1 MTFHKVE
8 ALRLFHQ
15 NQSGC
20 TEVSMKI
27 NQVEEL
33 TGITKKNIRFYE
45 SEGLIAPRRDP
56 ANGYREY
63 SLEDADTLRRI
74 KLLRKL
80 DVSCE
85 KIRKLQEGKIS
96 LAACMDDQLT
106 LLSHRQRDLVH
117 MQEICR
123 RLMEEER
130 DFSGLASEIWLEQ
143 MKEME
148 KGGIRF
154 MDVRESDVR
163 KRRSGAI
170 AAAAACICFFGLF
183 LGVTIWA
190 NHEDPAPAG
199 VMVVIVVLFGA
210 MILGTLLALLQRLRE
225 VKKGEIDEA
234 SKY

>member
-1 MTFHKVE
+1 
-8 ALRLFHQ
+8 
-15 NQSGC
+15 
-20 TEVSMKI
+20 MKI

-63 SLEDADTLRRI
+63 DLEDARALLRI

-85 KIRKLQEGKIS
+85 KIRELQSGKIS
-96 LAACMDDQLT
+96 LSSCMDDQLI
-106 LLSHRQRDLVH
+106 LLAHRQRDLDH
-117 MQEICR
+117 MQEMCR
-123 RLMEEER
+123 RLMEEEQ
-130 DFSGLASEIWLEQ
+130 DFSGLAPEIWLDQ

-154 MDVRESDVR
+154 MDVRESDVK
-163 KRRSGAI
+163 KRRGGAI
-170 AAAAACICFFGLF
+170 AAAVVCICFFALF

-190 NHEDPAPAG
+190 NYEDPAPAG
-199 VMVVIVVLFGA
+199 IMVLIVVLFGA

>member
-1 MTFHKVE
+1 
-8 ALRLFHQ
+8 
-15 NQSGC
+15 
-20 TEVSMKI
+20 MKI

-45 SEGLIAPRRDP
+45 SEGLIAPGRDP

-63 SLEDADTLRRI
+63 DLENVRALLGI

-85 KIRKLQEGKIS
+85 KIRELQEGKIS
-96 LAACMDDQLT
+96 LSSCMDDHLI
-106 LLSHRQRDLVH
+106 LLSHRQRDLDH
-117 MQEICR
+117 MQEMCR
-123 RLMEEER
+123 RLREEDS
-130 DFSGLASEIWLEQ
+130 DFSGLAPEIWLDQ

-163 KRRSGAI
+163 KRRGGAI
-170 AAAAACICFFGLF
+170 AAAAASICYFGLL
-183 LGVTIWA
+183 LGVIIWA
-190 NHEDPAPAG
+190 NQEDPAPPG
-199 VMVVIVVLFGA
+199 VMVLIVILLGA

>member
-1 MTFHKVE
+1 
-8 ALRLFHQ
+8 
-15 NQSGC
+15 
-20 TEVSMKI
+20 MKI

-63 SLEDADTLRRI
+63 SLEDAQALRRI

-85 KIRKLQEGKIS
+85 KIRALQEGKIS
-96 LAACMDDQLT
+96 LAACMDDHLI
-106 LLSHRQRDLVH
+106 LLSHRRRDLDH

-123 RLMEEER
+123 RLMEEES
-130 DFSGLASEIWLEQ
+130 DFSCLAPETWLDQ

-154 MDVRESDVR
+154 MDVKESDVK
-163 KRRSGAI
+163 KRRGGAI
-170 AAAAACICFFGLF
+170 AAAAVCICFFGLL
-183 LGVTIWA
+183 LGVTFWA

-199 VMVVIVVLFGA
+199 VMVLIVVLFGG
-210 MILGTLLALLQRLRE
+210 MILGTLLALRQRLHE

>member
-8 ALRLFHQ
+8 ALRLFHK
-15 NQSGC
+15 NQYRQS
-20 TEVSMKI
+20 EVPMKI

-106 LLSHRQRDLVH
+106 LLSHRQRDLAH

>member
-1 MTFHKVE
+1 
-8 ALRLFHQ
+8 
-15 NQSGC
+15 
-20 TEVSMKI
+20 MKI

-106 LLSHRQRDLVH
+106 LLSHRQRDLAH

>member
-1 MTFHKVE
+1 
-8 ALRLFHQ
+8 
-15 NQSGC
+15 
-20 TEVSMKI
+20 
-27 NQVEEL
+27 
-33 TGITKKNIRFYE
+33 
-45 SEGLIAPRRDP
+45 
-56 ANGYREY
+56 
-63 SLEDADTLRRI
+63 
-74 KLLRKL
+74 
-80 DVSCE
+80 
-85 KIRKLQEGKIS
+85 
-96 LAACMDDQLT
+96 
-106 LLSHRQRDLVH
+106 
-117 MQEICR
+117 
-123 RLMEEER
+123 
-130 DFSGLASEIWLEQ
+130 
-143 MKEME
+143 
-148 KGGIRF
+148 

>member
-8 ALRLFHQ
+8 ALHLFHQ

-106 LLSHRQRDLVH
+106 LLSHRQRDLAH

>member
-1 MTFHKVE
+1 
-8 ALRLFHQ
+8 
-15 NQSGC
+15 
-20 TEVSMKI
+20 MKI

-45 SEGLIAPRRDP
+45 SEGLIAPSRDP

-63 SLEDADTLRRI
+63 DLENVRALLGI

-85 KIRKLQEGKIS
+85 KIRELQEGKIS
-96 LAACMDDQLT
+96 LSSCMDDHLI
-106 LLSHRQRDLVH
+106 LLSHRQKDLDH
-117 MQEICR
+117 MQEMCR
-123 RLMEEER
+123 RLMEEESN
-130 DFSGLASEIWLEQ
+130 FSGLAPEIWLDQ

-163 KRRSGAI
+163 KRQGGAI
-170 AAAAACICFFGLF
+170 AAAAASICYFGLL
-183 LGVTIWA
+183 LGVIIWA
-190 NHEDPAPAG
+190 NQEDPAPAG
-199 VMVVIVVLFGA
+199 VMVLIVILLGA